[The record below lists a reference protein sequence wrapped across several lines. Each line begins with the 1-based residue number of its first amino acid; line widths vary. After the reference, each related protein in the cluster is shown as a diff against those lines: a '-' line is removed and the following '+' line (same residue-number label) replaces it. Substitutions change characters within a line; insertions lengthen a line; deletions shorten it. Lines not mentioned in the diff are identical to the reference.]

1 MDDREIVNLLWQRN
15 ETGISELEQKY
26 FAYCHTIAMNILRN
40 AEDAEECVA
49 DTWLRVWSSI
59 PPNCPESLKL
69 YVARIVRNLAFN
81 RYRDSHAEKR
91 KGDQLCTPLEEL
103 SECIPGQFSM
113 EDILKRWELNR
124 IIQRFIAG
132 LHTNER
138 NLFLRRYYYADDISA
153 IAHRYRMTE
162 NHVSVTLYRIRKRL
176 KKLLEKEG
184 YNV

>member
-1 MDDREIVNLLWQRN
+1 MDDREIINLLWQRD
-15 ETGISELEQKY
+15 ETGVSALEQKY
-26 FAYCHTIAMNILRN
+26 SAYCNTIAMNILRN
-40 AEDAEECVA
+40 AEDAEECVS
-49 DTWLRVWSSI
+49 DTWLKIWNSI

-69 YVARIVRNLAFN
+69 YAARIIRNVAFN

-91 KGDQLCTPLEEL
+91 RGDPLCTPLEEL
-103 SECIPGQFSM
+103 SECIPGQFHM
-113 EDILKRWELNR
+113 DDILQKRELNGG
-124 IIQRFIAG
+124 IQKFVAG

>member
-1 MDDREIVNLLWQRN
+1 MDDREIIHLIWCRDKV
-15 ETGISELEQKY
+15 GISELEQKY
-26 FAYCHTIAMNILRN
+26 FSYCHTIAMSILQN
-40 AEDAEECVA
+40 TEDAEECVA
-49 DTWLRVWSSI
+49 DTWLKIWNSI
-59 PPNCPESLKL
+59 PPNRPESLRL
-69 YVARIVRNLAFN
+69 YTARVVRNLAFN

-91 KGDQLCTPLEEL
+91 KGDQLCVPLEEL
-103 SECIPGQFSM
+103 SECIQGQFSI
-113 EDILKRWELNR
+113 EDILKRRELNR